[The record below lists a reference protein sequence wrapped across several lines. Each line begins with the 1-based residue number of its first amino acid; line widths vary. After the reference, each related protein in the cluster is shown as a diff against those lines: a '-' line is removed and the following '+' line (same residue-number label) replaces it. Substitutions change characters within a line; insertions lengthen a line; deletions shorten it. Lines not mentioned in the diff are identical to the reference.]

1 MGPLPTDYNTTY
13 VAFCPSFFASG
24 LASCSGVV
32 DRRDLGTG

>member
-1 MGPLPTDYNTTY
+1 MGPLPPTIIQLMSHF
-13 VAFCPSFFASG
+13 APSFFASG